1 MKRFDGQ
8 AAVITGAG
16 SGMGRSL
23 AAGLAAEGARVCL
36 VDRDEKSLAESVRL
50 LGGPS
55 PAVCSVLCDLAVDAE
70 VARLVQ
76 ETLRSLQRV
85 DILAHSAG
93 AFRMG
98 SIESLSVADLDFQ
111 YRVNARAP
119 YLLTQALLPELRKS
133 RGQVLFVNSSAGL
146 AAGPKWGAYS
156 ATKAALKMLADSL
169 RAEVNADGIRVISVF
184 PGRTAGPMQEQIHR
198 LENKPYH
205 ADRLLQPDS
214 VAAAALNALALPRT
228 AEVTDISIRPM
239 MKSG

>member
-1 MKRFDGQ
+1 MKRFADQG
-8 AAVITGAG
+8 AVITGAG

-55 PAVCSVLCDLAVDAE
+55 PSVGSVLCDLTVDAE
-70 VARLVQ
+70 VSRMVQ
-76 ETLRSLQRV
+76 EAVRTLQRV
-85 DILAHSAG
+85 DLLAHSAG

-98 SIESLSVADLDFQ
+98 AIESLPVAELDFQ
-111 YRVNARAP
+111 YRVNTRAP
-119 YLLTQALLPELRKS
+119 YALTQTLLPELRKS

-146 AAGPKWGAYS
+146 AAGAKWGAYS

-169 RAEVNADGIRVISVF
+169 RAEVNADGIRVLSIF

-198 LENKPYH
+198 LENRPYH

-214 VAAAALNALALPRT
+214 VAAMALDALALPRT
-228 AEVTDISIRPM
+228 AEVTDVSIRPM